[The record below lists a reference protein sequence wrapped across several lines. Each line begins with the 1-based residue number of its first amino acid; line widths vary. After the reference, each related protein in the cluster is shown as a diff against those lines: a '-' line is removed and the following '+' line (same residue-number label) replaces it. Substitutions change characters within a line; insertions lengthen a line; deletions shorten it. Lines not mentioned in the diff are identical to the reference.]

1 MLLNTFAPPFRLVG
15 GYFIVGIICLMLSA
29 LAFLKADFGS
39 LTALNTAG
47 FMHVFFVGFVMS
59 IIIGAL
65 YQLTSVILEEA
76 FFSIKGAFL
85 NLFVFVAGALLLS
98 YGMITSEIPLLH
110 AGGGLLF
117 VSLLFFD
124 ITFLFSFLK
133 TKKRNF
139 ASVAL
144 LVSSIYLLVGI
155 ILGFLL
161 VMIFSGS
168 VAIDFTTAL
177 HYHIYFVLGFVFFIV
192 VGVASVLLPMF
203 ALAHNISFTL
213 SKISLV
219 LFIMAGFLLYFSE
232 ISAIIFIG
240 LALFC
245 FISQAF
251 LIMKN
256 RVRKTYDYWNL
267 NVFLS
272 LTSLVLFMILFYLN
286 QTDIASFIL
295 IYGFLYPFI
304 VGHLYKIAPFLIW
317 YHYVSPYVGKAKV
330 PLLDQMMLKR
340 PAYIS
345 LAFNILALISYT
357 ISDKISVIFILI
369 SIILVAVN
377 VINFFKYTKFGV
389 TNER

>member
-15 GYFIVGIICLMLSA
+15 GYFIAGMICLILSV
-29 LAFLKADFGS
+29 LAFLKADFSS

-47 FMHVFFVGFVMS
+47 FMHVFFVGFAMS

-65 YQLTSVILEEA
+65 YQLTSVILEEP

-85 NLFVFVAGALLLS
+85 NLFAFVAGALLLS
-98 YGMITSEIPLLH
+98 YGMITSTMPLLH

-117 VSLLFFD
+117 ISLLFFD
-124 ITFLFSFLK
+124 ITFLLSFLK
-133 TKKRNF
+133 TKKRSF
-139 ASVAL
+139 ASVTL
-144 LVSSIYLLVGI
+144 LISSIYLLVGI
-155 ILGFLL
+155 VLGFLL
-161 VMIFSGS
+161 VMIFSGL

-177 HYHIYFVLGFVFFIV
+177 YYHIYFVLGFVFFII

-203 ALAHNISFTL
+203 ALAHNISFML

-219 LFIMAGFLLYFSE
+219 LFVVAGFLLYFSE
-232 ISAIIFIG
+232 ILAIIFIG

-256 RVRKTYDYWNL
+256 RVRKAYDYWNL
-267 NVFLS
+267 NVLLS
-272 LTSLVLFMILFYLN
+272 LVSLVLFIILFYIN

-330 PLLDQMMLKR
+330 PLLDEMMLKR

-345 LAFNILALISYT
+345 LAFNILALITYI
-357 ISDKISVIFILI
+357 ISAKISMIFMLI

>member
-15 GYFIVGIICLMLSA
+15 GYFIAGMICLILSV
-29 LAFLKADFGS
+29 LAFLKADFSS

-47 FMHVFFVGFVMS
+47 FMHVFFVGFAMS

-65 YQLTSVILEEA
+65 YQLTSVILEKP

-85 NLFVFVAGALLLS
+85 NLFAFVAGVLLLS
-98 YGMITSEIPLLH
+98 YGMITSTMPLLH

-124 ITFLFSFLK
+124 ITFLLSFLK
-133 TKKRNF
+133 TKKRSF
-139 ASVAL
+139 ASVTL
-144 LVSSIYLLVGI
+144 LISSIYLLAGI
-155 ILGFLL
+155 VIGFLL
-161 VMIFSGS
+161 VMIFSGL

-177 HYHIYFVLGFVFFIV
+177 YYHIYFVLGFVFFII

-203 ALAHNISFTL
+203 ALAHNISFML

-219 LFIMAGFLLYFSE
+219 LFVVAGFLLYFSE
-232 ISAIIFIG
+232 ILAIIFIG

-256 RVRKTYDYWNL
+256 RVRKAYDYWNL
-267 NVFLS
+267 NVLLS
-272 LTSLVLFMILFYLN
+272 LVSLALFIILFYIN

-330 PLLDQMMLKR
+330 PLLDEMMLKR

-345 LAFNILALISYT
+345 LAFNILALITY
-357 ISDKISVIFILI
+357 IINAKISMIFMLI